1 MVAYLTGERGA
12 DVEHVESALASDLLV
27 LPPPVFAEL
36 VSDPLLDDATV
47 ARLRILVGADVL
59 PGYWERVGR
68 LRSAV
73 LARKRR
79 ARLGD
84 ALIAQFCLD
93 TGMPIITRDRD
104 FRGFAAVS
112 ALEIVD

>member
-1 MVAYLTGERGA
+1 
-12 DVEHVESALASDLLV
+12 
-27 LPPPVFAEL
+27 
-36 VSDPLLDDATV
+36 
-47 ARLRILVGADVL
+47 
-59 PGYWERVGR
+59 
-68 LRSAV
+68 V
-73 LARKRR
+73 LAGKRP

-93 TGMPIITRDRD
+93 TGLPIITRDRD